1 MAVFVSLGLAAQ
13 EKDDVP
19 YRHEWR
25 FGVSGLPVVDI
36 LALSDGWGYDDRR
49 NFDIDDIF
57 DDYDG
62 TRRMMGQLSAE
73 YSINYRKWFS
83 FSVGGYLSTAWNKV
97 YDYKGDPAGFD
108 MGVTLHIA
116 PTVRFKYINT
126 DAFSMYIGLSAGIML
141 GYKDEMLAFP
151 SFQIVPLGFTFGR
164 KVFGF
169 VELGGGFLYLGGNAG
184 IGYRF

>member
-83 FSVGGYLSTAWNKV
+83 FSVGGYL
-97 YDYKGDPAGFD
+97 
-108 MGVTLHIA
+108 
-116 PTVRFKYINT
+116 
-126 DAFSMYIGLSAGIML
+126 
-141 GYKDEMLAFP
+141 
-151 SFQIVPLGFTFGR
+151 
-164 KVFGF
+164 
-169 VELGGGFLYLGGNAG
+169 
-184 IGYRF
+184 

>member
-36 LALSDGWGYDDRR
+36 LALSDGWGCDDCR

-62 TRRMMGQLSAE
+62 TRRMLGQLSAE

-116 PTVRFKYINT
+116 PTVRIKYINT
-126 DAFSMYIGLSAGIML
+126 DAFSMYLGLSAGIML